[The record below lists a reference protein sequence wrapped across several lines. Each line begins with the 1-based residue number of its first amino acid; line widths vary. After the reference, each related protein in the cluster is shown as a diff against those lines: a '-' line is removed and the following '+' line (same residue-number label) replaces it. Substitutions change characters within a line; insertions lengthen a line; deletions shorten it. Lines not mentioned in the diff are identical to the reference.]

1 MEVSLKPFA
10 RRLCSGRSFTV
21 VVAIILLP
29 ALALAQW
36 PEEDSGSFTGF
47 WAMSGTV
54 HILQLPDG
62 GLAAAG
68 GLTGT
73 ITIQTSQGAIPS
85 FESDCVVFADT
96 RSKGVGRCVWTATDG
111 DQVLVGLES
120 NGPAGSGRVR
130 GIFSGG
136 TGRFES
142 LSGRFQ
148 FEWNYTVDGDRD
160 AELNGSTYEMT
171 GQYRLPR
178 R

>member
-85 FESDCVVFADT
+85 F
-96 RSKGVGRCVWTATDG
+96 
-111 DQVLVGLES
+111 
-120 NGPAGSGRVR
+120 
-130 GIFSGG
+130 
-136 TGRFES
+136 
-142 LSGRFQ
+142 
-148 FEWNYTVDGDRD
+148 
-160 AELNGSTYEMT
+160 
-171 GQYRLPR
+171 
-178 R
+178 